1 MLHSASSRKDFAR
14 LRRNPG
20 PRPTAIRGT
29 GRNRADMEERTAR
42 TVLRAAIV
50 LGALWIVAGP
60 VNDVELSVPARP
72 VG

>member
-1 MLHSASSRKDFAR
+1 
-14 LRRNPG
+14 
-20 PRPTAIRGT
+20 
-29 GRNRADMEERTAR
+29 MEERTAR

-60 VNDVELSVPARP
+60 AGDVELSAPARP